1 MQETASDPSV
11 TVQIVLPTSLV
22 AELRAY
28 ARSRGV
34 GLSTL
39 VRMLLYASIERDQ
52 Q

>member
-11 TVQIVLPTSLV
+11 TVQIVLPVSL
-22 AELRAY
+22 ADRLREI

-39 VRMLLYASIERDQ
+39 VRMLLYASLEKPA
-52 Q
+52 